1 MAYTTI
7 NKSGDY
13 FNTITYSGDG
23 TSPKSITGFNFQ
35 PDLVWTKTR
44 TYANNHTLF
53 DNVRGAG
60 SNKELSSNSSSSEG
74 GVATGTYGYLSSF
87 DTDGFTATSGSS
99 GINYFNSSGDT
110 YVNWGWLASNT
121 TASNTDGSITSTVS
135 ANTSSGFSIVKY
147 TGTGANATVGH
158 GLGSAP
164 KMILVKNLADAE
176 NWTVYHGANTSAPET
191 DFLALNTTNA
201 TSDSNTVWNDTAP
214 TSSVF
219 SVGSSGKT
227 NGSGDATIAYCFA
240 EKTGFSKFG
249 TYRGNVT
256 TDNTFIYTGF
266 APAFWMMKNVDDPTN
281 WMMFDSKR
289 RAFNET
295 QGYPINANESN
306 AEDGGA
312 TGYNYDFLSN
322 GIKIRGS
329 NNNFSKDND
338 YIYMAFGEAPL
349 VGTNNVPCTAR

>member
-1 MAYTTI
+1 MANYTTI
-7 NKSGDY
+7 NKPGDY

-60 SNKELSSNSSSSEG
+60 SNKELSSNSASAEG

-135 ANTSSGFSIVKY
+135 ANTTSGFSIVKF

-158 GLGSAP
+158 GLGAKP
-164 KMILVKNLADAE
+164 NVIILKSYE
-176 NWTVYHGANTSAPET
+176 NGQQWSSYWSVLGATKYMR
-191 DFLALNTTNA
+191 FNA
-201 TSDSNTVWNDTAP
+201 TNGESTASNRWNNTEP
-214 TSSVF
+214 TTSVF
-219 SVGSSGKT
+219 TVSTDGEVNT
-227 NGSGDATIAYCFA
+227 NGENQIAYCFA
-240 EKTGFSKFG
+240 EKTGYSKIG
-249 TYRGNVT
+249 SYVGNGSP
-256 TDNTFIYTGF
+256 DGPFIYTGF
-266 APAFWMMKNVDDPTN
+266 KPAFVMIKNT
-281 WMMFDSKR
+281 S
-289 RAFNET
+289 
-295 QGYPINANESN
+295 
-306 AEDGGA
+306 A
-312 TGYNYDFLSN
+312 TGTWIMKDVKRNPFNVANTALGANNNASEGDYNSSLNEIDILSN
-322 GIKIRGS
+322 GFKLRDTYSDQNTSGNS
-329 NNNFSKDND
+329 
-338 YIYMAFGEAPL
+338 YIYMAFAEAPL
-349 VGTNNVPCTAR
+349 VGSNGVTAKAR